1 MSEADGTQASTLQRP
16 TTKDRDL
23 WRAYWR
29 EQRQP
34 WRTESEIDS
43 VRQTFLTERL
53 AIKPDIEQGI
63 YPFKDMKLARADV
76 EWLLANHE
84 KGQGPVDWSDEH
96 QQERLGLDLRGADL
110 RQVNLQRLPLIR
122 MRGGLH
128 SYEWFEASEAQR
140 NMAAIHLEG
149 ADLRWA
155 RLEGAVSFLL
165 FPCCSCRLWI

>member
-1 MSEADGTQASTLQRP
+1 MIEQDGTKATALQRP
-16 TTKDRDL
+16 VNDDKEA
-23 WRAYWR
+23 WKKYW
-29 EQRQP
+29 QAQGQP